1 MDIGTSAW
9 GKPMDSGSSWD
20 DPGREKTGN
29 GWNSQ
34 SQHKS
39 GESENKCN
47 SHLTTKRLYDV
58 ALNCSRVLFYNL
70 SWVASIP
77 AYRLQDM
84 IVLRSTEWCV
94 CSLLDV
100 SHRHRCPCPLRLPSA
115 GPKPV
120 QNSWDG
126 EMTMPA
132 PSNWGEEEEVE
143 IGMWN
148 NNTPQEVNQS
158 GNWSYSKK
166 VPPKVAICGCVPD
179 STVCLACDGRH
190 ESLFY
195 SLGYFSRF
203 SVKK

>member
-1 MDIGTSAW
+1 MFLTVIG
-9 GKPMDSGSSWD
+9 
-20 DPGREKTGN
+20 
-29 GWNSQ
+29 
-34 SQHKS
+34 
-39 GESENKCN
+39 
-47 SHLTTKRLYDV
+47 
-58 ALNCSRVLFYNL
+58 VLVL
-70 SWVASIP
+70 SVF
-77 AYRLQDM
+77 
-84 IVLRSTEWCV
+84 
-94 CSLLDV
+94 
-100 SHRHRCPCPLRLPSA
+100 LPSA

-132 PSNWGEEEEVE
+132 PSNWGEEEEEEVE

-166 VPPKVAICGCVPD
+166 VPPKVAIYGCVPD

-195 SLGYFSRF
+195 SLGYFSRL
-203 SVKK
+203 SVKKCVIYQLGRSVS